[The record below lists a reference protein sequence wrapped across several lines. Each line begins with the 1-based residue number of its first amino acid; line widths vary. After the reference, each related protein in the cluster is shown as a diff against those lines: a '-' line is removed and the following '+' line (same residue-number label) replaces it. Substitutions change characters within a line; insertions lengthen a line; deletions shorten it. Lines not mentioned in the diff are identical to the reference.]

1 MTRASK
7 RTPPDGATPHVLA
20 RSGGPLTLG
29 AGAPAPPGMLRLTR
43 PDSTGQ
49 ALPVWPDGVTPA
61 LLEEHQVAP
70 VPVERSG
77 ETRRVLAA
85 CLKCCWT
92 DHSIDPWP
100 GEPAPVELVLATY
113 RALIGRTDDLMRNW
127 AVGALRRLHDSAWVV
142 MADGL
147 VTLGPRCALWP
158 VSSLAQLKELV
169 RRIPEPERQE
179 LRVVA
184 DADIVAAA
192 RATTAAGADQGAEAD
207 QGAVP
212 AEGELEETR
221 PGDEQ
226 TEPMPAGKPAET
238 LPGGEQP
245 DTQIGGGPAEPESGG
260 DPAKLRAE
268 GESAEP
274 LADGVRVT
282 ELPQAV
288 RAAGA
293 PATELPEG
301 GLRAAGGRAIE
312 VREAEARVTGARA
325 AALSA
330 LGGRAEAG
338 VADFDDLLDGYD
350 ERRRAE
356 LVAAYMV
363 VEYAAEPVQE
373 ARFAALRDP
382 ALRHTLGEMLA
393 RRGRTLIQHRERWI
407 SGYSDEAAARALRQL
422 REAAG
427 PGALGRSGEAGDATS
442 GSGAADAIDAV
453 LDTPGDPRS
462 SRDSGDPGEGT
473 VGTLAHTVAPNIVA
487 PRGGAPRLASAG
499 GNADESTT
507 ATGTAAQSAG
517 TATSPAGTTN
527 PAAGDAP
534 AGTNTPLA
542 GSHTLAAGAASLTGA
557 TTSPAAA
564 GSPAGAA
571 TPAAAA
577 TISSAD
583 TAGGAES
590 ASTLIGGDP
599 GSNGASPGRARGSRG
614 PVGSGG
620 SNAFGGSNRP
630 GGSTGLGGG
639 SNRPGGSM
647 GLGEAERAV
656 LTLVLV
662 HSVAIPR
669 AEGVLPEDTW
679 LSPHP
684 TPVEELRRHT
694 QVPIGELE
702 AALRVLRHAGL
713 LAQVKAGEEAG
724 GYVPGPQFH
733 RLTPAARRRL
743 QEELIL
749 AAGPHTPL
757 AAAVRARRSAG

>member
-1 MTRASK
+1 MTRVPRRA
-7 RTPPDGATPHVLA
+7 PADGAAAHLLA
-20 RSGGPLTLG
+20 RAGGPLPLG
-29 AGAPAPPGMLRLTR
+29 PGAAAPPGMLRLTR

-70 VPVERSG
+70 VAVERSG

-92 DHSIDPWP
+92 DQSVDPWP
-100 GEPAPVELVLATY
+100 GDPAPVELVLATY

-179 LRVVA
+179 LTVGA

-192 RATTAAGADQGAEAD
+192 RATPASAPPDPATPVPTTDPGPSAHAGTGGDVAVGDAGEGGRAGAQAASPAAETAVSSAVVATASRASEAAVSSAAGARI
-207 QGAVP
+207 VS
-212 AEGELEETR
+212 
-221 PGDEQ
+221 PGVGGRVE
-226 TEPMPAGKPAET
+226 
-238 LPGGEQP
+238 GGE
-245 DTQIGGGPAEPESGG
+245 AE
-260 DPAKLRAE
+260 
-268 GESAEP
+268 
-274 LADGVRVT
+274 
-282 ELPQAV
+282 
-288 RAAGA
+288 
-293 PATELPEG
+293 
-301 GLRAAGGRAIE
+301 
-312 VREAEARVTGARA
+312 
-325 AALSA
+325 
-330 LGGRAEAG
+330 
-338 VADFDDLLDGYD
+338 FDDLLGAYD

-356 LVAAYMV
+356 LVAAFMV

-407 SGYSDEAAARALRQL
+407 SGYADETAARAFRDLRGPGASPSLDGSAAARSVVQPGDPAEETPDAQPGTDAQPEAAA
-422 REAAG
+422 
-427 PGALGRSGEAGDATS
+427 
-442 GSGAADAIDAV
+442 V
-453 LDTPGDPRS
+453 
-462 SRDSGDPGEGT
+462 GEG
-473 VGTLAHTVAPNIVA
+473 
-487 PRGGAPRLASAG
+487 SA
-499 GNADESTT
+499 
-507 ATGTAAQSAG
+507 
-517 TATSPAGTTN
+517 
-527 PAAGDAP
+527 
-534 AGTNTPLA
+534 
-542 GSHTLAAGAASLTGA
+542 
-557 TTSPAAA
+557 
-564 GSPAGAA
+564 
-571 TPAAAA
+571 
-577 TISSAD
+577 
-583 TAGGAES
+583 
-590 ASTLIGGDP
+590 
-599 GSNGASPGRARGSRG
+599 GASPVGGGPDGSASGDGTAGAGLVAPSGRSRG
-614 PVGSGG
+614 PRDPV
-620 SNAFGGSNRP
+620 R
-630 GGSTGLGGG
+630 
-639 SNRPGGSM
+639 
-647 GLGEAERAV
+647 LGEAERAV

-679 LSPHP
+679 LSPHA

-702 AALRVLRHAGL
+702 GALRVLRHAGL
-713 LAQVKAGEEAG
+713 VAQVKAGEEAG
-724 GYVPGPQFH
+724 GYVPGSQFH

-757 AAAVRARRSAG
+757 ATAVRARRSAG